1 MYVSKSGGTL
11 TTTGNL
17 SLDELRVTAGTM
29 LVDGED
35 VTVDDQLVVSGGT
48 LQMTSGLIHN
58 SYDGETTTISGGTL
72 DVDGGELRIGDL
84 ASDNNA
90 DINMSSGTLDI
101 SGGTVNICDELDV
114 ADGTVTVLE
123 VH

>member
-1 MYVSKSGGTL
+1 MEVVHTVQISGNDAIMYVSKSGGTL

-48 LQMTSGLIHN
+48 LQMTSGLIKN
-58 SYDGETTTISGGTL
+58 TSSGDGKSSISGGTI
-72 DVDGGELRIGDL
+72 DV
-84 ASDNNA
+84 
-90 DINMSSGTLDI
+90 
-101 SGGTVNICDELDV
+101 
-114 ADGTVTVLE
+114 
-123 VH
+123 

>member
-1 MYVSKSGGTL
+1 MADKFKKSIKVLQKIENELGVSEDLSLQKHQIFTL

-58 SYDGETTTISGGTL
+58 SYDGERTTISGGT
-72 DVDGGELRIGDL
+72 
-84 ASDNNA
+84 
-90 DINMSSGTLDI
+90 
-101 SGGTVNICDELDV
+101 
-114 ADGTVTVLE
+114 
-123 VH
+123 